1 MSVFREKVLGFL
13 AESAEV
19 QTKWLHFVTSVDA
32 DSKNL
37 HDVVFYASVVLL
49 TALCGWR
56 LITQST
62 RRTTLQLASR

>member
-1 MSVFREKVLGFL
+1 MSFFRDKVLGFL
-13 AESAEV
+13 AENAEV
-19 QTKWLHFVTSVDA
+19 QAKWLHFVTSVDA

-37 HDVVFYASVVLL
+37 HDVMFYVIFVLL